1 MNMLTVLYP
10 CSSAHAE
17 LVSNLVS
24 NWGKLDPTIPNDKK
38 RDNWVAWKTP
48 QRMYLPSFHR
58 HPISWFLVKRLLAH

>member
-10 CSSAHAE
+10 CSSVHAE

-38 RDNWVAWKTP
+38 KDNWVEWKTP
-48 QRMYLPSFHR
+48 RRMYPALVPQTSN
-58 HPISWFLVKRLLAH
+58 FLVSRERLLAH